1 MDLKQT
7 IADIDRARESI
18 RAHIDS
24 AGVYAFTQA
33 VNNLGYFDYRALQ
46 AETLSHSELVQ
57 EAIGYLKSYLD
68 LNPKDFVALNNLG
81 VLLADSGER
90 VQSRRLFRAA
100 LKLAPNDRNI
110 HENLRTLDI
119 LAGKSQ
125 TKWHDVP
132 EGAQKGERTLSS
144 YFDPHGM

>member
-1 MDLKQT
+1 MDFKRT
-7 IADIDRARESI
+7 VSEVDRAWESI
-18 RAHIDS
+18 RARLD
-24 AGVYAFTQA
+24 ADGVYAFVRA
-33 VNNLGYFDYRALQ
+33 VNDPGYFDYRALQ

-132 EGAQKGERTLSS
+132 ESAQKGEQTLSS

>member
-7 IADIDRARESI
+7 IANIDRARESI

-33 VNNLGYFDYRALQ
+33 VNDLGYFDYRALQ
-46 AETLSHSELVQ
+46 AEALSHSELVQ

-68 LNPKDFVALNNLG
+68 LNPTDFVALNNLG

-90 VQSRRLFRAA
+90 LQPRHLFKAA

-110 HENLRTLDI
+110 HENLRTLDM
-119 LAGKSQ
+119 LAGKPQ